1 MGVSI
6 AAVGAI
12 GPVFIVGAGLSRGLQ
27 AKRLTTYNLVAPAG
41 QVLGGAMM
49 AAAAAAGWTYSQRF
63 WLAAAV
69 MMVAAALTWFSSA
82 KPADRIE
89 HSGGPVKNSDR
100 GEEKEAVK
108 ATARE
113 VIISTFGLYILILV
127 LISITSNGINNQISN
142 ILPNLYGIDAKT
154 TAALISLAGL
164 LNLGFFIA
172 AGLWMARSGA
182 MTVFTAGTVA
192 RLAGALSMA
201 LLGLMA
207 DAPLLLVA
215 AGMMLLYQ
223 GTPFVRMAQPVLAVR
238 FAPLPAGEANG
249 WVLGA
254 SAIGSFIGSVLGG
267 WLADA
272 VGFNAINWMAAITAG
287 LAFAL
292 IILFLWPANRRMRSR
307 EAEKEA
313 VSVST

>member
-1 MGVSI
+1 
-6 AAVGAI
+6 
-12 GPVFIVGAGLSRGLQ
+12 
-27 AKRLTTYNLVAPAG
+27 
-41 QVLGGAMM
+41 
-49 AAAAAAGWTYSQRF
+49 
-63 WLAAAV
+63 
-69 MMVAAALTWFSSA
+69 
-82 KPADRIE
+82 
-89 HSGGPVKNSDR
+89 
-100 GEEKEAVK
+100 
-108 ATARE
+108 
-113 VIISTFGLYILILV
+113 
-127 LISITSNGINNQISN
+127 
-142 ILPNLYGIDAKT
+142 
-154 TAALISLAGL
+154 L

-313 VSVST
+313 ASVST